1 MKRYVKY
8 AVILAVAYCSFSCSK
23 NLGKESEHEIFFT
36 SDLKVE
42 TVETRATLYEDD
54 QDFKNL
60 SAQGG
65 IFHVEAYKSGEN
77 FKHLTNGA
85 EVRWISYPERPELDH
100 WAFYSPSENKTLTYY
115 WPTTY
120 ALDFFAYMPYNL
132 ANTHVTIGDYNGGPT
147 FNCTLPLDGPGQDA
161 TREFIYAYATNQ
173 RRDPEGNGVELEFNH
188 PFAAIYFK
196 LGGAHSMTRIKSV
209 GLSGAYNNGTFT
221 TSDGKWTTTGERA
234 IFNATV
240 DKMVPEDI
248 QPNTIFAG
256 PYLVIPQSLANVNVT
271 VDFNWGGEDYPKE
284 GSLSG
289 EVEWIA
295 GKKYIYTLV
304 LGDSKEDIFTNV
316 EIIGWDEVPY
326 ENNIEVK

>member
-8 AVILAVAYCSFSCSK
+8 AVILAIAYCSFSCSK
-23 NLGKESEHEIFFT
+23 ELKKESEHEIFFT
-36 SDLKVE
+36 SDLKIE
-42 TVETRATLYEDD
+42 AVETRATLYEDD

-65 IFHVEAYKSGEN
+65 LFHVEAYKSGEN

-85 EVRWISYPERPELDH
+85 EVRWISYPQNPELDH
-100 WAFYSPSENKTLTYY
+100 WAFYSPSENKILNYY

-132 ANTHVTIGDYNGGPT
+132 ANTHVSIGDYNGGPT
-147 FNCTLPLDGPGQDA
+147 FNCTLPLDGSGQDA
-161 TREFIYAYATNQ
+161 TREFIYAYTTNQ
-173 RRDPEGNGVELEFNH
+173 RRDPEGKGVKLDFNH

-196 LGGAHSMTRIKSV
+196 RGGAHSMTEIKRV
-209 GLSGAYNNGTFT
+209 GIEGAYNNGTFT
-221 TSDGKWTTTGERA
+221 TSDRKWSTTGDRA
-234 IFNATV
+234 TFEATINQ
-240 DKMVPEDI
+240 MVPEHI

-256 PYLVIPQSLANVNVT
+256 PYLVIPQSLANVNIT
-271 VDFNWGGEDYPKE
+271 VDFDWNGTNYPGEK
-284 GSLSG
+284 SLSDG
-289 EVEWIA
+289 IEWVA

-316 EIIGWDEVPY
+316 NIIEWDEVPY
-326 ENNIEVK
+326 ENIIEVK